1 MFNKVS
7 ERQMHRLRWLI
18 TLSWLI
24 LICSLFYDP
33 ITPWLSASHN
43 FLSPL
48 RIVREVCIQVQG
60 VCLEEKPYAL
70 GAPIFWGIVIPFA
83 IFSLLVVGHE
93 FWRRICPLSFLSQ
106 IPRALGIQRQH
117 KLVNPKTGQT
127 RYEIPKVQKNTWLG
141 RNYLYLQFTLLYL
154 GLCCRILF
162 VNSNRLLL
170 PIFLI
175 GIILT
180 AIAIG
185 FFYRGKTWCNYF
197 CPMSVV
203 QKIYGQP
210 RGLLTSK
217 AHEAERRTITQST
230 CRTVSQE
237 GKEKSACVGCQ
248 TVCIDLDAEK
258 SYWDGI
264 TRPEIQFI
272 YYAYFGLVIG
282 YFIYYYLY
290 AGNWDYYLSGAWAHE
305 EEQLSNLFKPGFY
318 LFNQPIPIPKLV
330 AVPLTLAVFTW
341 GSYFLGRR
349 LEKTYK
355 GYLKRNNQPINQV
368 QIRHRMF
375 TCCTFIVFNFFFIFA
390 GRNFIY
396 LLPWSLQYI
405 FDASIILLS
414 TIWLYRTWKL
424 SSERYTKE
432 SLANLLRSQLSQLD
446 LNLSQ
451 LLPGSSLSQLN
462 ADEVYVLAKVL
473 AGFSKNKRLEI
484 YKGVLKQALTKGYIQ
499 SFHSLLLLQQVRLE
513 LDLTDEE
520 HQQVLQELVV
530 SISIPTEKFW
540 LFYSFDE
547 WIQKNYEEDALL
559 FKYE

>member
-7 ERQMHRLRWLI
+7 ERQMHRWRWLI

-24 LICSLFYDP
+24 LIFSLFYDP
-33 ITPWLSASHN
+33 ISPWLSVSHN
-43 FLSPL
+43 LLSPL
-48 RIVREVCIQVQG
+48 RIAPEVCIQVQG
-60 VCLEEKPYAL
+60 VCLQEKPYAL
-70 GAPIFWGIVIPFA
+70 GAPIFWGMVVPFV
-83 IFSLLVVGHE
+83 IFSLLIFGHE

-106 IPRALGIQRQH
+106 IPRALGIQRKH
-117 KLVNPKTGQT
+117 KLVNPKTGKT

-141 RNYLYLQFTLLYL
+141 RNHLYLQFALLYL
-154 GLCCRILF
+154 GLCSRILF
-162 VNSNRLLL
+162 INSNRLLL

-175 GIILT
+175 GTIL
-180 AIAIG
+180 AAMAIG
-185 FFYRGKTWCNYF
+185 FLYRGKTWCNYF

-203 QKIYGQP
+203 QKIYGEP

-230 CRTVSQE
+230 CRTVNQE
-237 GKEKSACVGCQ
+237 GKEQSACVACQ
-248 TVCIDLDAEK
+248 NPCIDLDAQK

-264 TRPEIQFI
+264 SRPQIQFI
-272 YYAYFGLVIG
+272 YYGYVGLVIG
-282 YFIYYYLY
+282 YFVYYYLY
-290 AGNWDYYLSGAWAHE
+290 AGNWHYYLSGAWAHE
-305 EEQLSNLFKPGFY
+305 EEQLSNLLNPGFY
-318 LFNQPIPIPKLV
+318 LFEQPISLPKLV

-341 GSYFLGRR
+341 GGYFLGRK

-355 GYLKRNNQPINQV
+355 SYLKRNNQPINQA

-375 TCCTFIVFNFFFIFA
+375 TFCTFIIFNFFFIFA

-396 LLPWSLQYI
+396 LLPWWLQYI
-405 FDASIILLS
+405 FDVSIVLLS

-432 SLANLLRSQLSQLD
+432 SLAKLLRSQLSQLD
-446 LNLSQ
+446 LSLSEF
-451 LLPGSSLSQLN
+451 LPESSLSQLN

-473 AGFSKNKRLEI
+473 PGFSKNKRLET
-484 YKGVLKQALTKGYIQ
+484 YKGVMQQAMSKGYIQ
-499 SFHSLLLLQQVRLE
+499 SFNSLLLLRQVRLE

-530 SISIPTEKFW
+530 KDSTKPKE
-540 LFYSFDE
+540 
-547 WIQKNYEEDALL
+547 QLL
-559 FKYE
+559 T